1 VSRVPR
7 WLLGSAAALV
17 LAGPATA
24 AVPVG
29 ETIVSALA
37 GPPKASFLARIRAGE
52 MGGVILTHR
61 WTPAEFAA
69 TTAKLHATSCE
80 IGRPLL
86 IFVDQEGGSIRR
98 LTWAPP
104 VHSEGQL
111 GRLGSAQT
119 QREATAAASALRTAG
134 VDVDLAPVADTLG
147 PGGFLGDRSF
157 GGTPSL
163 VASLA
168 ATFIHAVQAGGIA
181 ATAKHFPGLGA
192 ARQSTDDHIV
202 SLLKTPLEPFRSAI
216 EAGVKLVMVS
226 NASYPKLD
234 PGGTPAVFSHP
245 IVSGLLRGKLGFRGA
260 VVSDAL
266 NAPAPERTPDAP
278 GRALAA
284 GVDLLLYTSGSAA
297 HYGYEELVADTQ
309 RRAATR
315 AQLARAVAHI
325 RALKTW
331 LGRSC

>member
-1 VSRVPR
+1 MPRLPR

-17 LAGPATA
+17 LAGPAAA
-24 AVPVG
+24 AVPAG
-29 ETIVSALA
+29 EVIVSALA
-37 GPPKASFLARIRAGE
+37 GPPTASFLARIRAGE

-61 WTPAEFAA
+61 WTPAEFSAA
-69 TTAKLHATSCE
+69 TAELHATSCE

-104 VHSEGQL
+104 SHSESQL
-111 GRLGSAQT
+111 GRLGAVQT
-119 QREATAAASALRTAG
+119 QREAAAATSALRAAG

-157 GGTPSL
+157 GSNPSL
-163 VASLA
+163 VARLA
-168 ATFIHAVQAGGIA
+168 ATFIRAVQAGGVA

-202 SLLKTPLEPFRSAI
+202 SMRTTPLGPFRSSI
-216 EAGVKLVMVS
+216 DAGVKLVMVS

-234 PGGTPAVFSHP
+234 PSGTPAVFSHA
-245 IVSGLLRGKLGFRGA
+245 IVSGLLRGTLGFRGA
-260 VVSDAL
+260 IVSDAL

-284 GVDLLLYTSGSAA
+284 GVDLLLYTSGSTA
-297 HYGYEELVADTQ
+297 HYGYEELVADA
-309 RRAATR
+309 RRSAATR
-315 AQLARAVAHI
+315 AQLTRAVANI
-325 RALKTW
+325 RSLKAW

>member
-1 VSRVPR
+1 MLRLPR
-7 WLLGSAAALV
+7 SLLASAAALV
-17 LAGPATA
+17 LAAPAA
-24 AVPVG
+24 AAPPAG

-37 GPPKASFLARIRAGE
+37 GPPKPSFLARIRAGE

-111 GRLGSAQT
+111 GRLGVEQT
-119 QREATAAASALRTAG
+119 QREATSAAAALRAAG

-157 GGTPSL
+157 GSTPSL
-163 VASLA
+163 DALLVPA
-168 ATFIHAVQAGGIA
+168 FIHAMQDGGVA

-192 ARQSTDDHIV
+192 ARTSTDDHIV
-202 SLLKTPLEPFRSAI
+202 SVRTTPLAPFRSAI
-216 EAGVKLVMVS
+216 GAGVKLVMVS
-226 NASYPKLD
+226 SAAYPRLD
-234 PGGTPAVFSHP
+234 RSGTPAMFSHT
-245 IVSGLLRGKLGFRGA
+245 IVGGLLRGTLGFRGV

-266 NAPAPERTPDAP
+266 DAPAAARIPDAP

-284 GVDLLLYTSGSAA
+284 GVDVLLYTNGSLA
-297 HYGYEELVADTQ
+297 HYAYEELVADAQ
-309 RRAATR
+309 RSPATR
-315 AQLARAVAHI
+315 ARLAQAVARI
-325 RALKTW
+325 AALRSW

>member
-1 VSRVPR
+1 VPQVPR
-7 WLLGSAAALV
+7 WLLGSAVALV
-17 LAGPATA
+17 VAGPATA
-24 AVPVG
+24 SLPAG

-61 WTPAEFAA
+61 WTPAAFAA

-104 VHSEGQL
+104 AHSEGQL

-157 GGTPSL
+157 GGIPSL
-163 VASLA
+163 VAGLA
-168 ATFIHAVQAGGIA
+168 TTFIHAVQAGGIA

-192 ARQSTDDHIV
+192 ARRSTDDHIV
-202 SLLKTPLEPFRSAI
+202 SLLKTPLEPFQSAI
-216 EAGVKLVMVS
+216 DAGVKLVMVS
-226 NASYPKLD
+226 NAEYPKLD
-234 PGGTPAVFSHP
+234 PSGTPAVFSHP
-245 IVSGLLRGKLGFRGA
+245 IISGLLRGTLGFRGA

-266 NAPAPERTPDAP
+266 NAPAPWRTPDAP

-284 GVDLLLYTSGSAA
+284 GVDLLLYTTDSAA
-297 HYGYEELVADTQ
+297 HYGYEELVADAQ
-309 RRAATR
+309 HRATTR
-315 AQLARAVAHI
+315 AQLARAIAHI

-331 LGRSC
+331 LGRRC

>member
-1 VSRVPR
+1 VQQLLR
-7 WLLGSAAALV
+7 WLLASAAALV
-17 LAGPATA
+17 LAGPADA
-24 AVPVG
+24 ASPAG
-29 ETIVSALA
+29 ATIVSALA

-52 MGGVILTHR
+52 MGGVILTHS

-86 IFVDQEGGSIRR
+86 IFVDQEGGAIRR

-104 VHSEGQL
+104 WDSEGEL

-119 QREATAAASALRTAG
+119 QREAAAAASALRTAG

-147 PGGFLGDRSF
+147 PRGFLGDRSF
-157 GGTPSL
+157 GSDSSV
-163 VASLA
+163 VARLA
-168 ATFIHAVQAGGIA
+168 AMFIGAVQAGGVA

-192 ARQSTDDHIV
+192 AKQSTDDHLV
-202 SLLKTPLEPFRSAI
+202 SVLKTPLAPFRSAI

-226 NASYPKLD
+226 NASYPSLD
-234 PGGTPAVFSHP
+234 PSGTPAVFSHP
-245 IVSGLLRGKLGFRGA
+245 IVSGLLRGTLGFRGA
-260 VVSDAL
+260 VISDAL
-266 NAPAPERTPDAP
+266 NAPAPWRTPDAP

-284 GVDLLLYTSGSAA
+284 GVDLFLYTSGSTA
-297 HYGYEELVADTQ
+297 HYGYEELVADA
-309 RRAATR
+309 RRSAATR

-325 RALKTW
+325 RALQSW
-331 LGRSC
+331 VGRSC

>member
-1 VSRVPR
+1 MLRHLR
-7 WLLGSAAALV
+7 WLLASAAALV
-17 LAGPATA
+17 LAAPAA
-24 AVPVG
+24 AEAPAG
-29 ETIVSALA
+29 ATIVSALA

-52 MGGVILTHR
+52 MGGVILTHS

-86 IFVDQEGGSIRR
+86 IFVDQEGGAIRR

-104 VHSEGQL
+104 WDSEGQL

-119 QREATAAASALRTAG
+119 QREAAAAASALRAAG

-157 GGTPSL
+157 GSKPGV
-163 VASLA
+163 VARLA
-168 ATFIHAVQAGGIA
+168 STFIAAVQAGGIA

-192 ARQSTDDHIV
+192 ARQSTDDHLV
-202 SLLKTPLEPFRSAI
+202 SMLTTPLAPFRSAI

-226 NASYPKLD
+226 NASYPRLD
-234 PGGTPAVFSHP
+234 PSGTPAVFSHP
-245 IVSGLLRGKLGFRGA
+245 IVTGLLRGSLGFRGA
-260 VVSDAL
+260 IVSDAL
-266 NAPAPERTPDAP
+266 NAPAPYRTPDAP

-297 HYGYEELVADTQ
+297 HYGYEELAADAQ
-309 RRAATR
+309 RSAATR
-315 AQLARAVAHI
+315 AQLRRAIAHI
-325 RALKTW
+325 RALRTW
-331 LGRSC
+331 VGRSC

>member
-1 VSRVPR
+1 
-7 WLLGSAAALV
+7 
-17 LAGPATA
+17 
-24 AVPVG
+24 
-29 ETIVSALA
+29 
-37 GPPKASFLARIRAGE
+37 

-245 IVSGLLRGKLGFRGA
+245 IVSGLLRRHRSARRMRRAVRLLRASICSSTRAAPQRTTATRSSSPTRNAARRRGRSSHARSRTSVRSRPGSDGAARGRAARASRRCGASA
-260 VVSDAL
+260 VAPSPSARGRSDGRA
-266 NAPAPERTPDAP
+266 AARSPDARVCQSP
-278 GRALAA
+278 
-284 GVDLLLYTSGSAA
+284 
-297 HYGYEELVADTQ
+297 
-309 RRAATR
+309 
-315 AQLARAVAHI
+315 
-325 RALKTW
+325 
-331 LGRSC
+331 